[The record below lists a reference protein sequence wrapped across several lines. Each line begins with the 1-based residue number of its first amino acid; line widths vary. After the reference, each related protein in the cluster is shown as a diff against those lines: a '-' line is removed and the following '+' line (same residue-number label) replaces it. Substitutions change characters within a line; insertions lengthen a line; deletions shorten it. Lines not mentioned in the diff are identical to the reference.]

1 MIVGLTLWPPPSFH
15 YPKVFYPN
23 VAPLCLSYSSNKGS
37 KLQEQKNYWQSVKW
51 SLNRTDAVREWG
63 LKPAHDGLSSSR
75 WGMYWVLFA
84 SLLAARSRMNFT
96 QWPRFMKTRVSWPE
110 PGSGHDYLHTSTQ
123 WCSEW
128 EQLGNEARALR
139 MARLLSNITPKT
151 DGYD

>member
-51 SLNRTDAVREWG
+51 SLTGQMPLMEWG
-63 LKPAHDGLSSSR
+63 LTWWQLMMVCPALAPSFISPS
-75 WGMYWVLFA
+75 W
-84 SLLAARSRMNFT
+84 LLAARSRMNFT
-96 QWPRFMKTRVSWPE
+96 GQAGVYEDLSVLTLARPRTWLSSHQHRVMFGVW
-110 PGSGHDYLHTSTQ
+110 TAK
-123 WCSEW
+123 
-128 EQLGNEARALR
+128 NEARDLSSP
-139 MARLLSNITPKT
+139 RLPSNITPKT